1 MKHTIKQLEDC
12 KVEIL
17 VDVDAD
23 IWQEAQK
30 KAFQKQAS
38 KITIPGFRPGH
49 APEAMIR
56 GRVDGSR
63 VINDAIENL
72 LPRVYG
78 QVLTEEKIQPFDRPS
93 VEVTKVSD
101 TELSIKFVVTKFP
114 EVELGQYKDLHVEKA
129 VPSVTDEEV
138 LESINKRLEAAAT
151 LVSVDRE
158 AKLGDTVIIDFEG
171 FIDGKAFEGGK
182 ADQYSLELG
191 SNSFVPGF
199 EDGLVGVKAGE
210 DKDVNVTF
218 PTQYV
223 AELAGKPA
231 VFKVH
236 VHEVKE
242 KQIPVLGEEAILDMN
257 IEGVKTVEELKE
269 HQKKVLL
276 EGKVNDVEREYYGK
290 IVDMIVAASK
300 VSIAQAIIDNEA
312 AQRHEQ
318 LKKQIEQNGLT
329 LQQYLEITGQKE
341 EELLAKGKEEA
352 KANLTRYLV
361 LEKISAVEH
370 LGVSDAELD
379 VEIAKLAEKYSMKV
393 EDVRK
398 ALGNLENFRDQ
409 LHQNKL
415 HEFLIKNNH

>member
-1 MKHTIKQLEDC
+1 
-12 KVEIL
+12 
-17 VDVDAD
+17 
-23 IWQEAQK
+23 
-30 KAFQKQAS
+30 
-38 KITIPGFRPGH
+38 
-49 APEAMIR
+49 
-56 GRVDGSR
+56 
-63 VINDAIENL
+63 
-72 LPRVYG
+72 
-78 QVLTEEKIQPFDRPS
+78 
-93 VEVTKVSD
+93 
-101 TELSIKFVVTKFP
+101 
-114 EVELGQYKDLHVEKA
+114 
-129 VPSVTDEEV
+129 
-138 LESINKRLEAAAT
+138 
-151 LVSVDRE
+151 
-158 AKLGDTVIIDFEG
+158 
-171 FIDGKAFEGGK
+171 
-182 ADQYSLELG
+182 
-191 SNSFVPGF
+191 
-199 EDGLVGVKAGE
+199 
-210 DKDVNVTF
+210 
-218 PTQYV
+218 
-223 AELAGKPA
+223 
-231 VFKVH
+231 
-236 VHEVKE
+236 
-242 KQIPVLGEEAILDMN
+242 MN